1 MRESQHTVRPVLR
14 SWVTRKR
21 GQEEMRFFN
30 RPGSFHT
37 NDKWEE
43 LRRDRSPWKS
53 SSPTS
58 WLGISVS
65 TEKFRLSLMDL
76 PLQSQYLNLPSTTN
90 DSSLIWRKI
99 LRQEVAEPHRN
110 WPLPSFLPPYPA
122 FLRGFQKM
130 LTADSA
136 PCFAGQTITSV
147 NSIHVQLWFSLL
159 HPRAEKGYEN
169 EAMHDVMWS
178 IHQTGRPA
186 VPLALMENGRTLLI
200 ILAYWSLPLT
210 SIQNEV

>member
-1 MRESQHTVRPVLR
+1 
-14 SWVTRKR
+14 
-21 GQEEMRFFN
+21 
-30 RPGSFHT
+30 
-37 NDKWEE
+37 
-43 LRRDRSPWKS
+43 
-53 SSPTS
+53 
-58 WLGISVS
+58 
-65 TEKFRLSLMDL
+65 
-76 PLQSQYLNLPSTTN
+76 
-90 DSSLIWRKI
+90 
-99 LRQEVAEPHRN
+99 
-110 WPLPSFLPPYPA
+110 
-122 FLRGFQKM
+122 M

-200 ILAYWSLPLT
+200 ILAYWSLSLT
-210 SIQNEV
+210 SIQNEVQDFVSTVRAISCLLGSIISHSYLLKQITNLLLHSMEWRTHGSRWYCSNLGSRVLYKQANAKDSKAPHTLAHTGPGNYVCRTQARSAGLATAVTDFTK